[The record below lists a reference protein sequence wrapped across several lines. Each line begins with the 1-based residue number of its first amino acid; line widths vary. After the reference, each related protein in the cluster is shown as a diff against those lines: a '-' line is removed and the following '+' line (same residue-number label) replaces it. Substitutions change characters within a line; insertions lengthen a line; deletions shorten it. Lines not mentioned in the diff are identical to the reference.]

1 MVLTHQTL
9 GSNAIFFRNRGGW
22 QNMSYIQLSMV
33 VEGAGKMYVP
43 NRGGGSCSLF
53 YRHKMVSLT
62 PRVHIIC

>member
-43 NRGGGSCSLF
+43 NRGEGLVRYSIDIKWC
-53 YRHKMVSLT
+53 H
-62 PRVHIIC
+62 